1 MGWVLRTATIGS
13 FSLRRHRWRVVM
25 ETFTLSFRWG
35 LLIRMLGR
43 NPLVRV
49 SDRIEALLLALVFV
63 TALLAVPVAGAIVT
77 AVHDS
82 RAQTLVEQA
91 RNRHLVAATA
101 IEDAIQAP
109 DAARGVNAAVQ
120 ARWRVGAVDHTELVT
135 ARADVKAGDP
145 VDIWVNAAGNRVA
158 APAPAWQAGTAALLT
173 AAAYWLVMVGAAFLL
188 WAGVHLVVVRS
199 RTTGW
204 DRALELL
211 ADGSGRTGP
220 QM

>member
-1 MGWVLRTATIGS
+1 MLRTATIGS